1 MAGRPSVAG
10 RGRVR
15 GYHPPMLLLVDLDG
29 VVYRGATPVPGMA
42 TLLGQRVAAGDT
54 IVYVTNNSRWHRD
67 EYHARLAG
75 MGMPVS
81 PDRIVT
87 AARAT
92 ALVLTEDGA
101 MAVPDD
107 GRRPTGGRPTAMV
120 FGGPGLARE
129 LRDVGLRTV
138 APNGHGLEAAPDAVV
153 VGVDFSLTYRRLTTA
168 AEAIRRGAR
177 FIATNRD
184 PVYPAADGLWAGAGS
199 MVAALAVASG
209 REPDVVI
216 GKPEPR
222 LFEAA
227 AESVGEDPRRAIVIG
242 DSLATD
248 IAAANRLGARS
259 VLMLTGVTT
268 RGQLDAAP
276 AAARPTAVAE
286 DAAELS
292 RVLDAMRD

>member
-1 MAGRPSVAG
+1 
-10 RGRVR
+10 
-15 GYHPPMLLLVDLDG
+15 MLLLVDLDG

-42 TLLGQRVAAGDT
+42 DLLERRVAGGDT
-54 IVYVTNNSRWHRD
+54 VIYVTNNSRWHRD

-75 MGMPVS
+75 MGMPVH

-92 ALVLTEDGA
+92 ALVVSEDGWLRDR
-101 MAVPDD
+101 PD
-107 GRRPTGGRPTAMV
+107 GGPRIAMV

-129 LRDVGLRTV
+129 LRDVGIRTV
-138 APNGHGLEAAPDAVV
+138 APNARGLDAGPDAVV

-168 AEAIRRGAR
+168 AEAVRRGAR
-177 FIATNRD
+177 FVATNRD

-209 REPDVVI
+209 REPDIII
-216 GKPEPR
+216 GKPETR
-222 LFEAA
+222 LFQAA
-227 AESVGEDPRRAIVIG
+227 AESVGEDPRRAVVVG
-242 DSLATD
+242 DSLGTD

-276 AAARPTAVAE
+276 AEARPTAVAE
-286 DAAELS
+286 DAAELG
-292 RVLDAMRD
+292 RVLVRMHG